1 MTQTHKLLPSTLNIE
16 PSAWPLYERLKI
28 GALRNIDI
36 QKETGLLHYS
46 RRFTSIRQ
54 ALKPFGW
61 DYNIRYCGNKI
72 YEYYLVELREAA

>member
-1 MTQTHKLLPSTLNIE
+1 MTPTFRLLPATLGIE

-54 ALKPFGW
+54 APNLLAGIITYATVAIRFL
-61 DYNIRYCGNKI
+61 NIT
-72 YEYYLVELREAA
+72 